1 MEPNPGKQLEREV
14 NGARYARFP
23 VRTHVITDKDDM
35 VGVIKQYVAPNLK
48 AGDYIFISERIVAT
62 SQGRA
67 YPIKDIKPSRLA
79 IFLLKFVYK
88 SPYGIGIG
96 SPWTM
101 ELAIREAGVPKIL
114 LGALVA
120 ALTKPFGIRG
130 AFYKI
135 VGPTVASIDGPADY
149 VLPPYNRYA
158 KLGPL
163 NPDKVARQIKE
174 VVGCETV
181 IVDANDLGV
190 AVLGKSTK
198 DIPDDFCKKV
208 FKDNP
213 LGQSREQ
220 TPIAIVR
227 KV

>member
-1 MEPNPGKQLEREV
+1 MNANPGKQLEREV
-14 NGARYARFP
+14 GGVRYVRIP
-23 VRTHVITDKDDM
+23 VKTHIITDKDSM
-35 VGVIKQYVAPNLK
+35 LEVIGKYVSPQITQ
-48 AGDYIFISERIVAT
+48 GDFIFISERIVAT

-67 YPIKDIKPSRLA
+67 YPIKDIHPSRLA
-79 IFLLKFVYK
+79 KFLLFFVYK

-114 LGALVA
+114 LAAFLS

-130 AFYKI
+130 VFYKI
-135 VGPTVASIDGPADY
+135 AGKTVASIDGPAEY
-149 VLPPYNRYA
+149 VLPPYNQYA

-163 NPDKVARQIKE
+163 NPDKVAREIKE
-174 VVGCETV
+174 KTGCETV

-190 AVLGKSTK
+190 AVLGKSA
-198 DIPDDFCKKV
+198 DAPSDDFCQKV

-213 LGQSREQ
+213 LGQSMEQ
-220 TPIAIVR
+220 TPIAIIR
-227 KV
+227 KA